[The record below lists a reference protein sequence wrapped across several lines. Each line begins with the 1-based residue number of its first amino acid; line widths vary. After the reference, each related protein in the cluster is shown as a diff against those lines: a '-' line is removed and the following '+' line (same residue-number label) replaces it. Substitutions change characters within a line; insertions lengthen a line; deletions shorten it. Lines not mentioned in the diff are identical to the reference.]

1 MSASG
6 LSTLQVLEEAEIC
19 VCDSG
24 VSGTATELRG
34 PGTKAAA
41 AGLCGHGGGDD
52 VR

>member
-1 MSASG
+1 MSAPG
-6 LSTLQVLEEAEIC
+6 LNPLQVLEEAEIR
-19 VCDSG
+19 VCDSA
-24 VSGTATELRG
+24 VSGTAAELRG